1 MKKNKAGIYLMLAL
15 LTAFVA
21 VVIITIVVL
30 TADTLPSGSKI
41 GGVSVGG
48 LTEDEVSDK
57 VERQMNDISLHID
70 GDQYFIKGNY
80 HISSDKLHRMIKRCA
95 YDPFYRNKLKKGIT
109 IKDAGFRYVS
119 GTKSTAGILDK
130 AKVTEGSESKDA
142 YIDLESMS
150 IVPDV
155 QGTQLDSKR
164 LSKALYKKLV
174 KGEETKFLAKEYMIP
189 PSVKKDDPELQKE
202 FAYDKEYLTRKLV
215 IEYPDGHEHT
225 FTVKELS
232 KFSIPDRQGEVWQQT
247 VNEEAIAKYMKKH
260 RSYTPSAVTI
270 KTKNGKKTLYNSCL
284 EGQVNMDESC
294 DRIAS
299 ALEEGKGHV
308 KLEWDSY
315 PKASTRV
322 EVSIDDQKLWYI
334 KDDKTVFTTPVVT
347 GGPGHGTDKGVY
359 QVSYKTT
366 NVDLKGRN
374 DDGSKYSSHVDWWM
388 PFNGDEGLHDA
399 DWRSSFGGNIYTYN
413 GSHGCVNMP
422 ESAAA
427 RLYKNVDAG
436 TIVIVY

>member
-1 MKKNKAGIYLMLAL
+1 MKNKAGVYLKIAL
-15 LTAFVA
+15 PIAIVAVIILA
-21 VVIITIVVL
+21 VVIV

-48 LTEDEVSDK
+48 LGEKDISQK
-57 VERQMNDISLHID
+57 VQQQMNDISLYID
-70 GDQYFIKGNY
+70 DTEYSIQGNY
-80 HISSDKLHRMIKRCA
+80 EIASDKLKGMIKRCA

-109 IKDAGFRYVS
+109 IEDAGFEYMS
-119 GTKSTAGILDK
+119 GIKSTAKVLDK
-130 AKVTEGSESKDA
+130 EEVTDGSKSKDA
-142 YIDLESMS
+142 YVDLETMS
-150 IVPDV
+150 IVPEV
-155 QGTQLDSKR
+155 QGTQLDGQM
-164 LSKALYKKLV
+164 LSKDLYRRLV
-174 KGEETKFLAKEYMIP
+174 TGKDTKFAAKDYMIP
-189 PSVKKDDPELQKE
+189 PLVKSDDEELLKE
-202 FAYDKEYLTRKLV
+202 LAYDETYLTKKLT
-215 IEYPDGHEHT
+215 IEYPGGYEHT

-232 KFSIPDRQGEVWQQT
+232 KFSVPNKEGEVWTQT

-260 RSYTPSAVTI
+260 RSYTPSSVTI
-270 KTKNGKKTLYNSCL
+270 KTKKGKKTLYNSCL
-284 EGQVNMDESC
+284 EGQVNLDESC
-294 DRIAS
+294 DRIAR
-299 ALEEGKGHV
+299 ALEEDKKHV

-315 PKASTRV
+315 PRASTRV

-334 KDDKTVFTTPVVT
+334 EDDDTVFTTPVVT
-347 GGPGHGTDKGVY
+347 GGPGHGTDKGIY
-359 QVSYKTT
+359 QVAYKTT

-399 DWRSSFGGNIYTYN
+399 DWRGSFGGNIYKYN

-427 RLYKNVDAG
+427 KLYKKVDAG

>member
-1 MKKNKAGIYLMLAL
+1 MKTNKAGICFMLAL
-15 LTAFVA
+15 FTAFLA
-21 VVIITIVVL
+21 VLIITIVVV

-48 LTEDEVSDK
+48 LTEKGIAKK
-57 VERQMNDISLHID
+57 VEKQMNDISLHID
-70 GDQYFIKGNY
+70 GNEYAIYGNY
-80 HISSDKLHRMIKRCA
+80 HIASDKLGKMIKRCA

-109 IKDAGFRYVS
+109 IEDAGFTYVS
-119 GTKSTAGILDK
+119 GVESTAEILEK
-130 AKVTEGSESKDA
+130 AKITDGSEPKDA
-142 YIDLESMS
+142 YIDLENMS
-150 IVPDV
+150 IVPEV
-155 QGTQLDSKR
+155 PGTKLNSIQLSG
-164 LSKALYKKLV
+164 SLYKKLV
-174 KGEETKFLAKEYMIP
+174 TGEKTVFNSDVYKIP
-189 PSVKKDDPELQKE
+189 PAVKMNDPWLQKE
-202 FAYDKEYLTRKLV
+202 LAYDQEYLTKKIV

-225 FTVKELS
+225 FTVKELA
-232 KFSIPDRQGEVWQQT
+232 KFSDPDKREEVWRQ
-247 VNEEAIAKYMKKH
+247 VINEEAIATYMRKH
-260 RSYTPSAVTI
+260 GSYTPAAVTI
-270 KTKNGKKTLYNSCL
+270 KTKCGKKTLYNACL
-284 EGQVNMDESC
+284 EGRVNIDESC
-294 DRIAS
+294 DRIAT
-299 ALEEGKGHV
+299 ALEGDGGHI
-308 KLEWDSY
+308 KLEWESY

-322 EVSIDDQKLWYI
+322 EVSIDNQKMWYI
-334 KDDKTVFTTPVVT
+334 KDDKTVFSSPVVT

-359 QVSYKTT
+359 QVTYKTT